1 MQVNCDVM
9 LKQFIA
15 VKQSIEISES
25 ILFEELVVH
34 DFEICIECEFSLI
47 YFELI
52 YFIIDFDTYDYKDT
66 ISYSEGY
73 PVNKHIFYI
82 WSKVEFPGKSGFW
95 ANI

>member
-1 MQVNCDVM
+1 MGI
-9 LKQFIA
+9 F
-15 VKQSIEISES
+15 
-25 ILFEELVVH
+25 
-34 DFEICIECEFSLI
+34 
-47 YFELI
+47 I

-82 WSKVEFPGKSGFW
+82 WSRVEFPGKNGFW

>member
-1 MQVNCDVM
+1 MSICSIFNLLLG
-9 LKQFIA
+9 LKTISFYSRSA
-15 VKQSIEISES
+15 KTGLKSLRIEVG
-25 ILFEELVVH
+25 LELVGI
-34 DFEICIECEFSLI
+34 F
-47 YFELI
+47 I

-82 WSKVEFPGKSGFW
+82 WSRVEFPGKNGFW